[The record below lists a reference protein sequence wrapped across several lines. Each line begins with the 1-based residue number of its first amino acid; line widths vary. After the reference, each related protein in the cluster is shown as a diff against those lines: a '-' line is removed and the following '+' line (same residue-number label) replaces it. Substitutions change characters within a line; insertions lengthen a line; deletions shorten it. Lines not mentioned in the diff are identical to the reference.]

1 MVGRI
6 TAKTSGNV
14 YTITLYPEYPSLA
27 VAWVTSVTQLQCDT
41 TKTIPANTWTIA
53 CGVLKAGQAGTSV
66 AHYDF
71 FIQVPVWM

>member
-1 MVGRI
+1 VGKI
-6 TAKTSGNV
+6 TSKSAGNT
-14 YTITLYPEYPSLA
+14 YSITLYPEYPSLA
-27 VAWVTSVTQLQCDT
+27 VAWIVSCTQLQGDT

-53 CGVLKAGQAGTSV
+53 CGVLKSGQAGTAA